1 MCHEVRLWKPH
12 ALIDIIEL
20 FFPQDCTDGARGLG
34 THSVSCWDGV
44 WVGVFGLCVHIAE
57 QPSSTWPQSHFYL
70 MSTSSIKLFS
80 GWHWSTFVPLEGLT
94 WFSIWHSVT
103 QLKLGPCCLC
113 VPVKEKAHHCRPHLQ
128 SVCAMRFTAMGLA
141 WVTLSTLR
149 KQNSRHKPQ

>member
-1 MCHEVRLWKPH
+1 MKASC
-12 ALIDIIEL
+12 IDRHNRAIL
-20 FFPQDCTDGARGLG
+20 PPGLHRWSPG
-34 THSVSCWDGV
+34 PGHPLCILLGWGMGGSIWPLCSHSWMWTHS
-44 WVGVFGLCVHIAE
+44 
-57 QPSSTWPQSHFYL
+57 SSTWPQSHFYL

-113 VPVKEKAHHCRPHLQ
+113 VPVKEKAHPCRPHLQ
-128 SVCAMRFTAMGLA
+128 FVCAMRFTAMGLA